1 MESDARDTAQRV
13 VMAPEKPSAPS
24 RGVYARMAREG
35 YAFDFFQ
42 AVRLLEV
49 RFSEEVGA
57 QNPARESIRFRPHVG
72 LVFPAADVKKITWP
86 DGSSGPAEVIATFM
100 GLYGIDS
107 PLPDAFYDTLATE
120 AEGTFVHRDFLDI
133 FNHRLYASFYR
144 AWKKYRPPVGEQV
157 RTNDAHE
164 RRFLSL
170 AGLGTPH
177 ASEALPV
184 PPLRLA
190 SLAGWLGRRTKCAEG
205 LEAVVKTVFGLP
217 TRVIENVPRWV
228 RLNKRPKMGSNKN
241 GLRLGQS
248 ATIGERV
255 YDRASKFRV
264 QVGPLG
270 LEDYVALLPGG
281 ARADAMHR
289 VIRLYAP
296 DYLAFDVELRVHANE
311 MPSTRLGDRAAKL
324 GLTTCLGK
332 PTTRVISRTVAYES

>member
-1 MESDARDTAQRV
+1 MAQ
-13 VMAPEKPSAPS
+13 
-24 RGVYARMAREG
+24 EG

-49 RFSEEVGA
+49 HFSEEVGA
-57 QNPARESIRFRPHVG
+57 KGDLARESIQFRPHVG
-72 LVFPAADVKKITWP
+72 LVFPAADVKNINWP
-86 DGSSGPAEVIATFM
+86 DDTPGTAKVIATFM

-120 AEGTFVHRDFLDI
+120 AEGTFAHRDFLDI

-144 AWKKYRPPVGEQV
+144 AWKKYRPPVGEHV
-157 RTNDAHE
+157 RTTHAHE

-177 ASEALPV
+177 TSETLPV
-184 PPLRLA
+184 QPLRLA

-205 LEAVVKTVFGLP
+205 LEAVVSTVFGLP
-217 TRVIENVPRWV
+217 VRVIENVPRWV
-228 RLNKRPKMGSNKN
+228 RLGKRPQMGSNKN
-241 GLRLGQS
+241 GLRLGRS

-264 QVGPLG
+264 RIGPLG
-270 LEDYVALLPGG
+270 LGDYVALLPGG
-281 ARADAMHR
+281 ARAVAMHR

-296 DYLAFDVELRVHANE
+296 DYLAFDVELRVRANE
-311 MPSTRLGDRAAKL
+311 MPSTRLGDQTARL

-332 PTTRVISRTVAYES
+332 PTTHVISRTVTYEA